1 MKDACLQPLY
11 CVAIEILHKLLC
23 GSGRYWTA
31 YTMDDTDFPTPDVS
45 VESIAPEELKRRI
58 DAGEDVTILDARMAS
73 EYDEWH
79 VDGETVDS
87 INVPYFEFLDEE
99 IDDDV
104 LAQIPDG
111 REITVLCAKGGSSE
125 FVAGALKERGYD
137 VNHLEEGM
145 NGWARIYEAVEVE
158 RYDGAGTLLQYQR
171 PSTGCLGYLVYDD
184 GEAAV
189 IDPLR
194 AFTDRYLADAE
205 ELGVELKYAIDTHI
219 HADHIS
225 GVRELVEFTG
235 SSRAE
240 RSDGVRAL
248 DAVGVEG
255 VIPAAAVDRGVTDAD
270 DLSLAADGDE
280 FRVGDAVIETVST
293 PGHTSG
299 MTSYLIDGSLLATG
313 DGLFVESVARPDLEA
328 GDDGAP
334 EAASQLYES
343 LQERVLSLPDDTLVG
358 GAHVSD
364 AAEPAEDGTYTAP
377 IGQLEDDMDALTMD
391 EAAFV
396 ELILSDV
403 PPRPANY
410 EAIIATNLG
419 QRETDDD
426 EAFELEL
433 GPNNCAAS
441 RDSLAGD

>member
-1 MKDACLQPLY
+1 MNAD
-11 CVAIEILHKLLC
+11 
-23 GSGRYWTA
+23 
-31 YTMDDTDFPTPDVS
+31 DFPTPDAD
-45 VESIAPEELKRRI
+45 VESVTPDTLKSSI

-79 VDGETVDS
+79 VDGDTVES
-87 INVPYFEFLDEE
+87 INVPYFEFLEEE
-99 IDDDV
+99 IDEDV
-104 LAQIPDG
+104 LARIPDD
-111 REITVLCAKGGSSE
+111 REITVLCAKGGASE
-125 FVAGALKERGYD
+125 YVAGALKERGYD
-137 VNHLEEGM
+137 AVHLENGM

-158 RYDGAGTLLQYQR
+158 RYDGAGTLRQYQR
-171 PSTGCLGYLVYDD
+171 PSSGCLGYLVYDD

-194 AFTDRYLADAE
+194 AFTDRYLADADD
-205 ELGVELKYAIDTHI
+205 LGVDLKYAIDTHI

-225 GVRELVEFTG
+225 
-235 SSRAE
+235 
-240 RSDGVRAL
+240 GVRAL

-255 VIPAAAVDRGVTDAD
+255 VIPAAAVDRGVTYANE
-270 DLSLAADGDE
+270 LTTAADGDE
-280 FRVGDAVIETVST
+280 FEVGDAVIETVST

-313 DGLFVESVARPDLEA
+313 DGLFVESVARPDLEE

-334 EAASQLYES
+334 EAAAMLYES

-358 GAHVSD
+358 GAHFSD

-377 IGQLEDDMDALTMD
+377 IGQLEEEMDALTMD
-391 EAAFV
+391 EEAFV
-396 ELILSDV
+396 ELILSDM

-410 EAIIATNLG
+410 EDIIATNLG
-419 QRETDDD
+419 QQEADDD

-441 RDSLAGD
+441 QESLAGD